1 MAENKL
7 FRKAALE
14 KLSSPEQ
21 LDQTLRITNPAG
33 WIALLAIGVLL
44 ICALCW
50 GIWGTIPT
58 HVNGTGILLSRGGNY
73 SISVPTTGRLENLYF
88 SAGDTVQS
96 GQIVAVIA
104 QPALGDKVAA
114 ARAKLEELKA
124 LYSETKKFYTENTEF
139 KNALRRQ
146 QRLNL
151 QLTNDSLRNRIKL
164 MQQRLVD
171 QKRLLRLGLI
181 TKQDILKTEE
191 QINSAKQ
198 QVRQNKNS
206 LQGFGIKKLQSSNQ
220 MQQKLV
226 SLHNQI
232 VNTRQKLADSQHSLS
247 EDSLVVTPFAG
258 RVVAVNDNVGD
269 TVTTGAPLMTIE
281 LAGKHARFLE
291 AALFVDAAQGKR
303 IQSGMHAQV
312 SPGTAK
318 KDMYGAIVGLV
329 TKVSSFPASPQ
340 EMNRVLQN
348 KDLVSALSHHSSP
361 IEIRVA
367 LVPDPRTPSMY
378 KWTSSRG
385 PGFPIRA
392 GTLCSG
398 SVTVTKQAPISLLI
412 PLAKK
417 YILGQ

>member
-1 MAENKL
+1 MAKEL
-7 FRKAALE
+7 FRKVAME
-14 KLSSPEQ
+14 RLSSPEQ
-21 LDQTLRITNPAG
+21 LDQTLRITSPAA
-33 WIALLAIGVLL
+33 WLALLAIGALL
-44 ICALCW
+44 ICALFW

-58 HVNGTGILLSRGGNY
+58 HVNGSGILLSRGGNY
-73 SISVPTTGRLENLYF
+73 SISAPTTGRLENLYF
-88 SAGDTVQS
+88 HAGDTVHS

-114 ARAKLEELKA
+114 ARAKLDELEA
-124 LYSETKKFYTENTEF
+124 LYTETKKFYAENTKF
-139 KNALRRQ
+139 KKALRQ
-146 QRLNL
+146 QKRINL
-151 QLTNDSLRNRIKL
+151 QLTNRSLRNRIKL
-164 MQQRLVD
+164 MNQRLAD
-171 QKRLLRLGLI
+171 QKRLLKLGLI
-181 TKQDILKTEE
+181 TPQDVLKTQE
-191 QINSAKQ
+191 QISNAKQ
-198 QVRQNKNS
+198 QVRQNENT
-206 LQGFGIKKLQSSNQ
+206 LQGFGITSLQSSNQ

-232 VNTRQKLADSQHSLS
+232 ENTQQQLEDSQYNLS
-247 EDSLVVTPFAG
+247 EDSMVVTPFAG
-258 RVVAVNDNVGD
+258 KVVAVNDNVGD

-291 AALFVDAAQGKR
+291 AALFVDASQGKK
-303 IQSGMHAQV
+303 ITSGMRAQI

-329 TKVSSFPASPQ
+329 TTVSSFPANPQ

-348 KDLVSALSHHSSP
+348 KDLVNALSKNGSP
-361 IEIRVA
+361 LEIRVA

-385 PGFPIRA
+385 PNFPIQA

-398 SVTVTKQAPISLLI
+398 SVTVSRQAPISLLI
-412 PLAKK
+412 PLARK